1 MIVNNNLCKILDVLY
16 VANQSL
22 RVGDICKAIKIS
34 QPLCSQRLKVL
45 KKYKLVFSRKR
56 ANAVY
61 YKINDNY
68 YELIES
74 LININNVLAN

>member
-1 MIVNNNLCKILDVLY
+1 MIVNNNLCKILDVLC
-16 VANQSL
+16 VANQPL
-22 RVGDICKAIKIS
+22 KVGDICKAIKIS

-45 KKYKLVFSRKR
+45 KKYKLIFSRKR

-68 YELIES
+68 YELITN
-74 LININNVLAN
+74 LININNELAN